1 MNQIA
6 MRNESDRDCVVFNSI
21 MFSGW
26 INGTGQ
32 NLPVSFCGVTQDTR
46 NLKPG
51 MLYVALKGQNFDGH
65 NFVRKAL
72 GAGAAAAL
80 VDQKWASRQEACDWP
95 LLCVADTR
103 RALLDAASGWRKR
116 SPAKIIG
123 ITGSS
128 GKTTTREI
136 AAALFAA
143 GGKVC
148 CTREN
153 FNNDIG
159 LPLSILAMQPDCN
172 FGIFELGTNHPG
184 EISLLAEALEPDAGI
199 ITSVG
204 SAHIENFGS
213 VEAIAKEKGALLSH
227 LKDGGFSVLSLE
239 MEHFREVAACCAT
252 PPVTVSILNRNADY
266 FAEIKDATSGNL
278 SVTERDTGICV
289 ELESGLPGKF
299 NIYNVLL
306 AYAAARRSGVRAL
319 CAAEALDQIR
329 IPGMRWQKITVAN
342 GAHVIN
348 DAYNANPESVR
359 AVLNVF
365 GNIKSPGRK
374 VVVLG
379 DMLELGDFAKSL
391 HRSIGTAVAKSNPDF
406 LYLVGPMSG
415 RYISAGA
422 LCAGF
427 SQNNIFCFND
437 AFSAGRKLAGL
448 LQKDDL
454 VLLKASRGMHL
465 EEVLDAL

>member
-1 MNQIA
+1 MK
-6 MRNESDRDCVVFNSI
+6 NESDRDCVVFNSAV
-21 MFSGW
+21 FTGW
-26 INGTGQ
+26 VNGTGR

-51 MLYVALKGQNFDGH
+51 MLYVALKGHNFDGH
-65 NFVRKAL
+65 DFVSKAL
-72 GAGAAAAL
+72 ESGAAAAL
-80 VDQKWASRQEACDWP
+80 VDQKWASRQETCAWP
-95 LLCVADTR
+95 LLCVTDTR

-116 SPAKIIG
+116 SKAIIIG

-136 AAALFAA
+136 AAAIFAV

-148 CTREN
+148 CTRDN

-159 LPLSILAMQPDCN
+159 LPLSILAMQPDCD

-184 EISLLAEALEPDAGI
+184 EISLLAEVLEPDAGI

-213 VEAIAKEKGALLSH
+213 IEAIAKEKGALFAH
-227 LKDGGFSVLSLE
+227 LKDGGFSVLSME
-239 MEHFREVAACCAT
+239 MEHFNEVAACCT
-252 PPVTVSILNRNADY
+252 PPPVTVSLLNSTADY
-266 FAEIKDATSGNL
+266 FAEIRDEISGRL

-289 ELESGLPGKF
+289 ELESRLPGKF
-299 NIYNVLL
+299 NLYNVLL
-306 AYAAARRSGVRAL
+306 AYAAARRSGIRAL
-319 CAAEALDQIR
+319 AATEALDQIR
-329 IPGMRWQKITVAN
+329 IPGMRWQKITLAN

-348 DAYNANPESVR
+348 DAYNANPESMR

-365 GNIKSPGRK
+365 GNIKSSGRK
-374 VVVLG
+374 VLVLG
-379 DMLELGDFAKSL
+379 DMLELGDFAESL
-391 HRSIGTAVAKSNPDF
+391 HRSIGMAVAAINPDF

-415 RYISAGA
+415 SYISAGA

-427 SQNNIFCFND
+427 SQENIFCFND

-448 LQKDDL
+448 LHKDDL
-454 VLLKASRGMHL
+454 ILLKASRGIHL